1 MARVITNLLV
11 NAIDALPE
19 ERERREIS
27 LSWSRATL
35 ESGQSGAALSIKD
48 RGHGMS
54 DEVRARIFEPYFT
67 TKPEGEGTG
76 LGLPTIFG
84 IVQGA
89 RGEILVESEVGE
101 GTTFT
106 IVLPVLA

>member
-1 MARVITNLLV
+1 MRAHFVEAV
-11 NAIDALPE
+11 
-19 ERERREIS
+19 RREVGDDFEIG
-27 LSWSRATL
+27 L
-35 ESGQSGAALSIKD
+35 D
-48 RGHGMS
+48 PH
-54 DEVRARIFEPYFT
+54 ARIFEPYFT

-101 GTTFT
+101 GTTFR
-106 IVLPVLA
+106 IRFPERALS